1 MAKMISRIDMT
12 AASFVHI
19 LEPHWNPKLEEQAIG
34 RVHRIGQSRNV
45 LVTRYL
51 VENSIEDV
59 RNSKPRM
66 NAPIY

>member
-1 MAKMISRIDMT
+1 MTSSINMT

-19 LEPHWNPKLEEQAIG
+19 LDPHWNPKLEEQAIA

-59 RNSKPRM
+59 
-66 NAPIY
+66 